1 MSFFENTTLDEE
13 RKSKLEEYVDFKNIH
28 WVKTECYY
36 CTKHGKVKGIMSVKD
51 EIIMYDPIICKENE
65 NFKKWDINQK
75 FQSCIDLKDV

>member
-1 MSFFENTTLDEE
+1 
-13 RKSKLEEYVDFKNIH
+13 
-28 WVKTECYY
+28 
-36 CTKHGKVKGIMSVKD
+36 MSVKD